1 MFRKLLFLV
10 IILLVSS
17 LFVSAQDTTE
27 IDPEANACNE
37 GGSMEGKCNID
48 FDENGTVDDYEILWA
63 WTCGWYIARYD
74 AGIFA
79 EVPSYCQS
87 LLASEPIEIVE
98 GDDGE
103 GTEPLYCYTGPY
115 LEEPPYWNIYE
126 ILDGGELKFIENVFS
141 EPDYPQCAK

>member
-1 MFRKLLFLV
+1 MFRKVLFLV
-10 IILLVSS
+10 IILILSS
-17 LFVSAQDTTE
+17 LFVSAQDATE

-87 LLASEPIEIVE
+87 LLPSEPIDIVE
-98 GDDGE
+98 ESGSGSE
-103 GTEPLYCYTGPY
+103 LYCW
-115 LEEPPYWNIYE
+115 EEDLGGLFIYPANPDGTKVSGSEGRPAKTTEGYPPCM
-126 ILDGGELKFIENVFS
+126 K
-141 EPDYPQCAK
+141 EPA